1 MCIRDSAYVDSAL
14 AYLKS
19 DFDLKF
25 YDSES
30 TSKYAIV
37 MQFVDAL
44 AMHERLWAYE
54 TVRLPLGAL
63 FYLIIG
69 GKDLMCAFSMEYN
82 QMEDHFRRNP
92 LHENREEGV

>member
-1 MCIRDSAYVDSAL
+1 MSRWDAYVDDSL

-25 YDSES
+25 YASES
-30 TSKYAIV
+30 TTKYAIV
-37 MQFVDAL
+37 IQFVDAL
-44 AMHERLWAYE
+44 AMHESLWACD
-54 TVRLPLGAL
+54 TVRLPLAAL

-82 QMEDHFRRNP
+82 
-92 LHENREEGV
+92 